1 MKMGKYDYDYLKV
14 RIMIR
19 ASCFALHEHG
29 LEVTFDEFAE
39 QLQNHPQYEKIPLS
53 RLVKYCYR
61 YFKRR
66 VLYGPEE

>member
-1 MKMGKYDYDYLKV
+1 
-14 RIMIR
+14 MIR